1 MKIFISVLLLCVL
14 VMSAWAEA
22 GSATVEIKNS
32 TTTDFYFVWVTE
44 SGRDKWIDMLGLSIL
59 PPDSS
64 AIFQVTEGWYDF
76 RIEDCEWRTFSFSN
90 IPIEGGTSFL
100 WEVLPIHEDAD

>member
-1 MKIFISVLLLCVL
+1 MKNSVLLLCFL
-14 VMSAWAEA
+14 VFTGLAEST
-22 GSATVEIKNS
+22 SATVEVKNG

-44 SGRDKWIDMLGLSIL
+44 SGREKWIDMLGLSIL

-76 RIEDCEWRTFSFSN
+76 RIEDCEWRTFSVSN
-90 IPIEGGTSFL
+90 IPIEGGSSFL
-100 WEVLPIHEDAD
+100 WEVLPVHQDED

>member
-1 MKIFISVLLLCVL
+1 MKISLFLLCILTLSV
-14 VMSAWAEA
+14 WADA
-22 GSATVEIKNS
+22 SSATVEIKNS
-32 TTTDFYFVWVTE
+32 TSTEFYFVWVTE
-44 SGRDKWIDMLGLSIL
+44 SGREKWIDMLGLSIL

-76 RIEDCEWRTFSFSN
+76 RIEDCDWRTYSFSN

-100 WEVLPIHEDAD
+100 WEVLPVHEDAE

>member
-1 MKIFISVLLLCVL
+1 MKIVFFVLGLLSVL
-14 VMSAWAEA
+14 SWASST
-22 GSATVEIKNS
+22 SATVEIKNCTS
-32 TTTDFYFVWVTE
+32 TEFYFVWVTE
-44 SGRDKWIDMLGLSIL
+44 SGREKWIDMLGLSVL

-76 RIEDCEWRTFSFSN
+76 RIEDNQWRSFSFSN

-100 WEVLPIHEDAD
+100 WEVFPVHQDSD

>member
-1 MKIFISVLLLCVL
+1 MKTIVLLLCL
-14 VMSAWAEA
+14 LAISALAESA
-22 GSATVEIKNS
+22 SATVEIKNCTS
-32 TTTDFYFVWVTE
+32 TEFYFVWVTE
-44 SGRDKWIDMLGLSIL
+44 SGREKWIDMLGLSIL

-76 RIEDCEWRTFSFSN
+76 RIEDGQWRTYSFSN

-100 WEVLPIHEDAD
+100 WEVLPIHENGD

>member
-1 MKIFISVLLLCVL
+1 MKTTVLLLCLL
-14 VMSAWAEA
+14 VMLALAESS
-22 GSATVEIKNS
+22 SATIEIKNCTS
-32 TTTDFYFVWVTE
+32 TEFYFVWVTE
-44 SGRDKWIDMLGLSIL
+44 SGREKWIDMLGLSIL

-76 RIEDCEWRTFSFSN
+76 RIEDGQWRTYSFSN

-100 WEVLPIHEDAD
+100 WEVLPIHENSD

>member
-1 MKIFISVLLLCVL
+1 MKLTVLLLCVL
-14 VMSAWAEA
+14 TVSAWAETV
-22 GSATVEIKNS
+22 SATVEIKNCTS
-32 TTTDFYFVWVTE
+32 TEFYFVWVTE
-44 SGRDKWIDMLGLSIL
+44 SGREKWIDMLGLSIL

-90 IPIEGGTSFL
+90 IPIEGGSSFL
-100 WEVLPIHEDAD
+100 WEVLPIHENTD

>member
-1 MKIFISVLLLCVL
+1 MKISLLLL
-14 VMSAWAEA
+14 SILALFAWAD
-22 GSATVEIKNS
+22 GSSATVEIKNS
-32 TTTDFYFVWVTE
+32 TSTEFYFVWVTE
-44 SGRDKWIDMLGLSIL
+44 SGREKWIDLLGLSIL

-64 AIFQVTEGWYDF
+64 AVFQVTEGWYDF
-76 RIEDCEWRTFSFSN
+76 RIEDCDWRTYSFSN